1 MIPTNSGVQM
11 KLKTRRRD
19 FLKTSSAV
27 AAGLTFLK
35 PTSVF
40 GSSAN
45 SAVQLGIIGC
55 GGRGTHVAS
64 SFMNN
69 TTARVVAIAEL
80 FDDRLEEGKK
90 HFHELSNQKQYPLLK
105 ASNCF
110 LGSKAHL
117 KLLDSKEVDAVLIA
131 TPPFLHP
138 AHLRA
143 TVEAGKHVYCEKPV
157 AVDVHGCQQVIWAG
171 QKAGDR
177 LSLAV
182 GFQIRHA
189 SPYVE
194 MVRRIH
200 DGAIGEI
207 VLGQAYYFTG
217 ALNLP
222 ALPKATSEELR
233 LRHWVHDR
241 VLSGDILVEQGI
253 HVVDICNWVMKG
265 HPIKA
270 TGYGGRKGR
279 GDLGNCWGHFGVN
292 FEYPDNVR
300 VSFQSTQFDPGLGD
314 VCERFFGTKGISESH
329 YTGGVFIKGENA
341 WDSGAARGT
350 ADEISK
356 KDWASGAF
364 KSALEDADPNKE
376 KAFIESIQSGKLVNE
391 AQAGAESA
399 LSAILGRTAAYTGE
413 EVSWNKIVTSD
424 ERWDPMIDRAQF
436 DR

>member
-45 SAVQLGIIGC
+45 SAVQLGIIGG

-217 ALNLP
+217 TLNLP

-376 KAFIESIQSGKLVNE
+376 KAFIESIQSGKFVNE

-424 ERWDPMIDRAQF
+424 ERWDPMIDLAQF